1 MIRPTLTH
9 LRRHPGFAAGAAI
22 SLGLGMA
29 LATTVFSMVD
39 ALYLRPLPF
48 DQPDRLV
55 RMYRTAVGAR
65 TLAGEI
71 SAPDL
76 VVLRGNTTALSD
88 VAAWRSS
95 HELVVGQSGE
105 ARRYGSVAV
114 TSNLFDVLRV
124 RPALGRLFN
133 QSDAAAG
140 ANGPIVISNSL
151 WQIRF
156 GADSSIIGKTV
167 LVDGIP
173 RVLIGVLPAKFDTWL
188 HAPIWLVV
196 PDDTLRAQANRGDAW
211 YLAVGR
217 LASGATHDRVVA
229 ELSVLSHRT
238 ESASTAA
245 TPSQWHVLPLSSLQ
259 QS

>member
-88 VAAWRSS
+88 VAAEPRT
-95 HELVVGQSGE
+95 GCRP
-105 ARRYGSVAV
+105 RRRGAPVRQRRGYVQP
-114 TSNLFDVLRV
+114 LR
-124 RPALGRLFN
+124 
-133 QSDAAAG
+133 
-140 ANGPIVISNSL
+140 
-151 WQIRF
+151 
-156 GADSSIIGKTV
+156 
-167 LVDGIP
+167 
-173 RVLIGVLPAKFDTWL
+173 
-188 HAPIWLVV
+188 
-196 PDDTLRAQANRGDAW
+196 
-211 YLAVGR
+211 R
-217 LASGATHDRVVA
+217 LARSAGPRAAVQPIGRRSRCQWSDR
-229 ELSVLSHRT
+229 H
-238 ESASTAA
+238 
-245 TPSQWHVLPLSSLQ
+245 
-259 QS
+259 